1 MINGYSR
8 NYNSTR
14 YLEDAS
20 YLRLKTLTLGYTLP
34 ESISTRFRVERL
46 RIYLGGTNLWT
57 LTNYTGWDPEVNR
70 DGSGNITQGVTY
82 LSPPQVKTLS
92 FGIELDF

>member
-1 MINGYSR
+1 
-8 NYNSTR
+8 
-14 YLEDAS
+14 
-20 YLRLKTLTLGYTLP
+20 LRLKTLTLGYTLP